1 MPLASI
7 VPLSDGRS
15 LGYDDVGDPH
25 GVPVLFVHGAPDSRR
40 ARHPDD
46 GIAGDLGVWIAAY
59 QSQAAAPGPAFY
71 LGLAVAIAQ
80 AVWHWT
86 LIRGRTRDGCFKAFR
101 LNHWVGFSVFAGIA
115 MDYALR

>member
-1 MPLASI
+1 MS
-7 VPLSDGRS
+7 
-15 LGYDDVGDPH
+15 
-25 GVPVLFVHGAPDSRR
+25 
-40 ARHPDD
+40 
-46 GIAGDLGVWIAAY
+46 AY

-101 LNHWVGFSVFAGIA
+101 LNHWMGFSVFAGIA